1 MSWSFTEKE
10 RTEKDCPMDG
20 KYNAL
25 LDEDSRFDKLVD
37 GALPAAEYKVLLASL
52 EDEPGGWRRCAMA
65 FLEAQAWGREFAAIR
80 RVEEDGLSAKA
91 EEPVALR
98 PVKNASF
105 ISASLLLI
113 SAACVILAFG
123 LGLATHSRFFSSL
136 NSTRVAGQAPP
147 VTAQQA
153 NTAEA
158 PELTAMNLVIDG
170 AGSEG
175 VVVPVIMGKSGAETL
190 VETEPA
196 IPDSVLRSLR
206 LRGHDIQRQQQFIP
220 VPTGDGRHVIFP
232 VEQYHI
238 TPVSS
243 RSY

>member
-1 MSWSFTEKE
+1 M
-10 RTEKDCPMDG
+10 
-20 KYNAL
+20 NARHNAQ
-25 LDEDSRFDKLVD
+25 LDEDSRFDRLVD
-37 GALPAAEYKVLLASL
+37 GALAAAEYKSLLASL

-80 RVEEDGLSAKA
+80 RLEEDGAPRAKDQNSV
-91 EEPVALR
+91 ELR
-98 PVKNASF
+98 PIRKPK
-105 ISASLLLI
+105 LI
-113 SAACVILAFG
+113 SAGSVLTAAACAVLAFG
-123 LGLATHSRFFSSL
+123 LGLAAQNRFFSPERL
-136 NSTRVAGQAPP
+136 PTRFAGQAPLGSVSAP
-147 VTAQQA
+147 RVPTEQVETASGSEIA
-153 NTAEA
+153 SMT
-158 PELTAMNLVIDG
+158 LVIDG
-170 AGSEG
+170 ASNEEI
-175 VVVPVIMGKSGAETL
+175 VLPVIASRAGGETL

-206 LRGHDIQRQQQFIP
+206 LRGHDIQRQQRFIP

>member
-1 MSWSFTEKE
+1 M
-10 RTEKDCPMDG
+10 
-20 KYNAL
+20 NATQNVL
-25 LDEDSRFDKLVD
+25 WDDDSRFDKLVD
-37 GALPAAEYKVLLASL
+37 GALPAAEYKVLLAAL

-65 FLEAQAWGREFAAIR
+65 FLEAQAWRREFAAIR
-80 RVEEDGLSAKA
+80 RMEEDGPSAKA
-91 EEPVALR
+91 KELAKLP
-98 PVKNASF
+98 PVKNVSF
-105 ISASLLLI
+105 IYASPLLV

-123 LGLATHSRFFSSL
+123 LGLATQNIFSSSL
-136 NSTRVAGQAPP
+136 HSTRVAGQALP
-147 VTAQQA
+147 VTAQQENA
-153 NTAEA
+153 AEA

-232 VEQYHI
+232 VEQYQI